1 MNVKLI
7 KHTFNPEF
15 LVSGAA
21 RLCYSDANIDDLLN
35 KIANEEQNNFI
46 EKLLNSGHE
55 SPLEHVTFTFGI
67 EGISRVTSHQLVR
80 HRIGVSFSQ
89 KSQRYVNES
98 QFDYIIPESIKKNK
112 NLESYYEAI
121 MKEVNS
127 AYKLLIKQGIPPE
140 DARYLL
146 PNATETKMI
155 VTFNAR
161 SLYHFFKLRCC
172 NRAQWEIREL
182 ANIMLKEVKKVAPV
196 LFSRAGKPCLLTGKC
211 PEGKMS
217 CKNK

>member
-1 MNVKLI
+1 MNVRLL
-7 KHTFNPEF
+7 KHTFNPEY
-15 LVSGAA
+15 LVASAA
-21 RLCYSDANIDDLLN
+21 RLCYSDETIEDLF
-35 KIANEEQNNFI
+35 KRSGKENEFI
-46 EKLLNSGHE
+46 EKLLDLGHE

-80 HRIGVSFSQ
+80 HRVGASYSQ
-89 KSQRYVNES
+89 KSQRYVSED
-98 QFDYIIPESIKKNK
+98 QFDYIVPHTIKKNK

-121 MKEVNS
+121 MKEINS
-127 AYKLLIKQGIPPE
+127 AYKLMIDQGIPPE

-196 LFSRAGKPCLLTGKC
+196 LFSRAGKPCSLTGKC